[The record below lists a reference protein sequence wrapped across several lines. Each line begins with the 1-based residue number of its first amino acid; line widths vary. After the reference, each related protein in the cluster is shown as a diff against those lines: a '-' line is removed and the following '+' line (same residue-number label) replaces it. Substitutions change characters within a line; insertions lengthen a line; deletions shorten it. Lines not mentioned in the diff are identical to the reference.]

1 MLWPSGSEDSKLKR
15 QKKANVPVVAR
26 KRKNVLYFLKP
37 VYFNR
42 DFLGKLWA
50 STLVFEVEL
59 PEEEEDRRWVAI
71 LSLERVVMFKL

>member
-26 KRKNVLYFLKP
+26 KRKNVLYLLKP
-37 VYFNR
+37 VYLKR

-50 STLVFEVEL
+50 STLVFEVGS
-59 PEEEEDRRWVAI
+59 PEEEEDRRWVAM